1 MNVQLSFNTRSIPDE
16 TPHLNGKL
24 KLDAPISV
32 DFIVVPGFSMLALSA
47 AIEPL
52 RRANS
57 VACRELFRF
66 RLLSWDGL
74 PVLSSAGFSVTV
86 EDRTEISSAAEISF
100 VCAGEAPEM
109 NIPSQLPDYMRK
121 LWRLGKK
128 VGGIS
133 GGVFALAKSGIL
145 GGRRFTLHW
154 EYKTEFM
161 IRWPLLEPSE
171 AIFCAEDR
179 IITCA
184 GEMASADMMLD
195 LISSSCNPALGQ
207 RAMDLCLMNSKRSHQ
222 DDQTSGSAARFG
234 VRNSNLL
241 NAIKWIEKNFQTESG
256 VERMYRETGIS
267 ARQLQRLF
275 KTHVGQSPLQYMIEL
290 RLSHARSLLARTEM
304 SIVDISSA
312 CGFETAAQFSKTFKK
327 KFGVSPS
334 RYANFPVRRK
344 RPLLLSN

>member
-1 MNVQLSFNTRSIPDE
+1 
-16 TPHLNGKL
+16 
-24 KLDAPISV
+24 
-32 DFIVVPGFSMLALSA
+32 
-47 AIEPL
+47 
-52 RRANS
+52 
-57 VACRELFRF
+57 
-66 RLLSWDGL
+66 
-74 PVLSSAGFSVTV
+74 
-86 EDRTEISSAAEISF
+86 
-100 VCAGEAPEM
+100 
-109 NIPSQLPDYMRK
+109 
-121 LWRLGKK
+121 
-128 VGGIS
+128 
-133 GGVFALAKSGIL
+133 
-145 GGRRFTLHW
+145 
-154 EYKTEFM
+154 M